1 MEKQKLPN
9 SKTSLILGV
18 ISIVSTF
25 CCCFIPGPGII
36 LGLIGMNSA
45 KKAKALDQENPDM
58 YEGINNANTG
68 ALLSKIGLIIGIL
81 TLAWFIYR
89 LATVDFDL
97 IIEQYKEVMEQMQ
110 QGQ

>member
-1 MEKQKLPN
+1 MEKQKLPK
-9 SKTSLILGV
+9 SQASLILGV

-45 KKAKALDQENPDM
+45 KKAKVTHEANPDM

-68 ALLSKIGLIIGIL
+68 ATLSKIGLIIGVLVLI
-81 TLAWFIYR
+81 WFAYR
-89 LATVDFDL
+89 LATVDFDQ
-97 IIEQYKEVMEQMQ
+97 IMEQYKEMMEQIQ
-110 QGQ
+110 QNQ